1 MTDSDGTETPRLD
14 GEFDSWLEYGF
25 ESTKL
30 LSQNELVIIPGWGF
44 DNRIFGRYYR
54 SVNIIIPDGIE
65 LSRFLRP
72 GTKIQGYQG

>member
-30 LSQNELVIIPGWGF
+30 LSQNE
-44 DNRIFGRYYR
+44 
-54 SVNIIIPDGIE
+54 
-65 LSRFLRP
+65 RP
-72 GTKIQGYQG
+72 KSPISE